1 MNIFDEIAVRADAG
15 RTAVVAEG
23 ARVTF
28 GELLARASAVADW
41 LRRSP
46 GFDSPGVPRVG
57 LACDNGLDHIVLA
70 LGILKAGGCLV
81 PVADELTDAER
92 AEVIERTA
100 LRGVVVGARETW
112 RPGESTGPEP
122 TTGARWVPLATPPF
136 AHEEEFSALSPA
148 FIRFSSGTTGRS
160 KGVVLGHRTLR
171 ERITAAN
178 EVLRI
183 GPDDRVLWMLPM
195 AHHFAVSIVLYL
207 YHGACTVVGGSHLA
221 ADVLALAEK
230 EAATVIYGAPF
241 HHALLAADAGGFRW
255 PSLRLAV
262 STAAPLTRATA
273 EAFHVRFGKPLVQ
286 GMGIIEVGLPL
297 LNVAGALESP
307 EAVGE
312 PLPAFDV
319 ELRDDAGEPLGAGE
333 TGELWLK
340 GPGMFDAYVSPWQP
354 ADRVRRDGWFATGD
368 LAERDAAG
376 RVFLRGRKKSVL
388 NVGGM
393 KVFPEEI
400 EAVLDRHPSVKRSRV
415 LGREHPV
422 LGTLPVA
429 EVIPANGELS
439 PAELKAWCRKSL
451 SAYKVPVTFKRVD
464 AVPLTASGK
473 VRRG

>member
-1 MNIFDEIAVRADAG
+1 
-15 RTAVVAEG
+15 
-23 ARVTF
+23 
-28 GELLARASAVADW
+28 
-41 LRRSP
+41 
-46 GFDSPGVPRVG
+46 
-57 LACDNGLDHIVLA
+57 
-70 LGILKAGGCLV
+70 
-81 PVADELTDAER
+81 
-92 AEVIERTA
+92 
-100 LRGVVVGARETW
+100 
-112 RPGESTGPEP
+112 
-122 TTGARWVPLATPPF
+122 
-136 AHEEEFSALSPA
+136 
-148 FIRFSSGTTGRS
+148 
-160 KGVVLGHRTLR
+160 
-171 ERITAAN
+171 
-178 EVLRI
+178 
-183 GPDDRVLWMLPM
+183 M